1 MKKVSQEDKLFYFER
16 NFFTLDG
23 LWVIETEK
31 EINWETALKID
42 LAVWKKLLKIIIRR
56 IKKYLKIETNTLTD
70 LIEILTFRWSIEGW
84 EYNIIKNEENEASIE
99 IHGCPYKSTM
109 DRNPDRHDKISLI
122 CRNMCIPFYKAI
134 TQDFNSKISLE
145 INKSMGLGND
155 LCNFHFKIEEK

>member
-23 LWVIETEK
+23 LWMIETEK

-56 IKKYLKIETNTLTD
+56 IKKYLKIETNTITD
-70 LIEILTFRWSIEGW
+70 LVEILTFRWSIEGW
-84 EYNIIKNEENEASIE
+84 KYNTVKNEEKEALIE

-109 DRNPDRHDKISLI
+109 DRNPDRHDKIPLI
-122 CRNMCIPFYKAI
+122 CRNMCIPFYKEI
-134 TQDFNSKISLE
+134 VENFNSKISLE
-145 INKSMGLGND
+145 RNEFMGLSND
-155 LCNFHFKIEEK
+155 LCDFHFKIEEK

>member
-23 LWVIETEK
+23 LWMIETEK

-70 LIEILTFRWSIEGW
+70 LVEILTFRWSIEGW
-84 EYNIIKNEENEASIE
+84 EYNIVKNEENEALIE
-99 IHGCPYKSTM
+99 IHGCPYKSAM
-109 DRNPDRHDKISLI
+109 DRNSDRHDKIPLI
-122 CRNMCIPFYKAI
+122 CRNMCIPFYKDLV
-134 TQDFNSKISLE
+134 QDFNSKINFE
-145 INKSMGLGND
+145 RNKFMGLGND
-155 LCNFHFKIEEK
+155 LCDFHFRIEEK